1 MFPFLGHCA
10 YWNLLKSAIDVWTRA
25 VRITVVSVVALPLGI
40 SMVAMGGHSL
50 KVISYCWILQEQ
62 SCPDFQS
69 LPS

>member
-50 KVISYCWILQEQ
+50 KVI
-62 SCPDFQS
+62 
-69 LPS
+69 